1 MVWNMNSQKILCSLS
16 SRSCT
21 RSRKVDTD
29 AQKFLGSG
37 VFMVVIF
44 SFFCGFLL
52 SRVGMQ
58 FGTSCDYNDN
68 INENELNG
76 TDFTESDEN
85 SRVFGEDNS
94 LQALAFRSASAS
106 FSCNV
111 EGALENLAKLHTRR
125 VNLEKKRKR
134 GEANRARTAN
144 LERKTGEAISAER
157 AMRSCME
164 SVIPEVLHAWDAQ
177 LPRNQKLGQTW
188 WTDTKESD
196 LKESGINIRT
206 LERTAEDLEG

>member
-1 MVWNMNSQKILCSLS
+1 
-16 SRSCT
+16 
-21 RSRKVDTD
+21 
-29 AQKFLGSG
+29 
-37 VFMVVIF
+37 MVVIF

-68 INENELNG
+68 INENELNE

-125 VNLEKKRKR
+125 VNLEKKKK
-134 GEANRARTAN
+134 
-144 LERKTGEAISAER
+144 ER
-157 AMRSCME
+157 
-164 SVIPEVLHAWDAQ
+164 
-177 LPRNQKLGQTW
+177 
-188 WTDTKESD
+188 
-196 LKESGINIRT
+196 
-206 LERTAEDLEG
+206 